1 MELIVRKYGGT
12 SLDSID
18 KIKDIALKTKN
29 DIKSNKKIV
38 LVVSAM
44 GKSTDELLRKA
55 ELISKNPN
63 NRELDLLMSSGEI
76 ISSSLMAIAL
86 EDIGVQSKSL
96 TGFQAGIDTN
106 SSFGHAEIQSINN
119 TRIKEA
125 INNNNTLVIAGF
137 QGYNE
142 DFEITTLGRGGSD
155 TTAVAIAAS
164 IGASIC
170 EIYTDVKGIYTADPN
185 IIKNAKKLNFLP
197 YEDMLELANYGA
209 KMHPRA
215 IELGMYYN
223 IPLVIKS
230 SFDNNSGTLIC
241 NYEDIKKLK
250 NGGLILNEI
259 TENRNKVSGVTSE
272 GNISKITI
280 KNIPDKPGIAAKVF
294 EPLSNEGINVDVIVQ
309 NLSTDDKTDLT
320 FTVKNEELA
329 QAIKIVNEKSID
341 IEFESIL
348 SGKGYGKISI
358 IGSGIQNS
366 PGYAAKFFNALSD
379 SDINIQM
386 ITTSDIRITCLIN
399 DKDLGKALKKVHDV
413 FGLYK

>member
-55 ELISKNPN
+55 ELISKNPS

-185 IIKNAKKLNFLP
+185 IIENAKKLNFLP

-320 FTVKNEELA
+320 FTVKNEELD
-329 QAIKIVNEKSID
+329 QAMQIVNKKSID

-399 DKDLGKALKKVHDV
+399 DKDLDKALKKVHDV

>member
-55 ELISKNPN
+55 ELISKNPS

-86 EDIGVQSKSL
+86 EDIGVQAKSL

-119 TRIKEA
+119 TRIKEE

-230 SFDNNSGTLIC
+230 SFDDNSGTLIC

-320 FTVKNEELA
+320 FTVKNEELD
-329 QAIKIVNEKSID
+329 QAMKIVNKKSID

-399 DKDLGKALKKVHDV
+399 DKDLDKALKKVHDV
-413 FGLYK
+413 FSLDK